1 MDGQSDYSNIARD
14 VWISRQKFPVSQPCV
29 ILPSMN
35 ERYPSADWIETVKR
49 RGQAP
54 VLLTLLDVIEP
65 IAPLLAQGLWAAQP
79 LSGLWQGRRTVQEM
93 AECLET
99 PEGIARLRQ
108 RLTDEAQE

>member
-35 ERYPSADWIETVKR
+35 EHYPSTDWIETVKR

-79 LSGLWQGRRTVQEM
+79 LSGLWQGRQTVQEL
-93 AECLET
+93 AEWLEA
-99 PEGIARLRQ
+99 PDGIARLRQ
-108 RLTDEAQE
+108 HLTDEAQE